1 MTIAGII
8 NTFEDYCNS
17 NLEIKE
23 NYYCLLENEMM
34 QKKFGKNG
42 IILKIYS
49 LIYSIYYS
57 LVEKSNLREDA
68 LIRFGYFLISRLKN
82 FGYCAYLCSKI
93 RFTSYF
99 KLYYKF
105 ILMED
110 LKEYLLNGLFNN
122 VIKHDKYFHVEV
134 TKVILYYKYIDDLKI
149 KIYDAA
155 VNQIDYFDILN
166 NFSQTEIN
174 SSENLL
180 KLGNTLLKLRK
191 DITSLWSKIIELN
204 PFCVEPEQD
213 YLMYIENIIQ
223 DDELLK
229 EEKKKYFFLK

>member
-110 LKEYLLNGLFNN
+110 LKEYLLNGLSNN
-122 VIKHDKYFHVEV
+122 VIQTNTYFHVEV

-191 DITSLWSKIIELN
+191 DITSLWSKIICD
-204 PFCVEPEQD
+204 P
-213 YLMYIENIIQ
+213 
-223 DDELLK
+223 
-229 EEKKKYFFLK
+229 